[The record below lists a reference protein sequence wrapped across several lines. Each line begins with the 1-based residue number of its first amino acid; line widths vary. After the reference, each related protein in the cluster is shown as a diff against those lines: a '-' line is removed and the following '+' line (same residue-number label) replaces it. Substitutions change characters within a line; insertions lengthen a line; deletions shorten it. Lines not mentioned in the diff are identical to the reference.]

1 VVVETKG
8 AWQLVEVQRYV
19 SSELSHFVGRGKAD
33 EEQYQLLL
41 HVLRTGWL
49 TYAPHDP
56 TQPRTASLDFSQPIS
71 TDEVIKYHVVCLC
84 DIPNTDLAIHV
95 RKYSKF
101 GLAFKKEFLL
111 AKGAC
116 PVFYVA
122 NESQVPAQK
131 LFNPGDFSARIKAA
145 RETGYIDRALYFD
158 TSVRAILDLL
168 AALDALCCDE
178 RDRYFKGFPP
188 SEFKQRFAKLM
199 GLSAVQM
206 SAIEAALKPNA
217 QSLSTVRMCTDFLL
231 NYVFTF
237 MKCFDAKRTFED
249 EANYYMEREWRIGAN
264 VQFALSDVARVF
276 FPGSYAERF
285 RADIASY
292 VGQITFLDCT

>member
-1 VVVETKG
+1 
-8 AWQLVEVQRYV
+8 
-19 SSELSHFVGRGKAD
+19 
-33 EEQYQLLL
+33 LLL

-56 TQPRTASLDFSQPIS
+56 AQARTASLDFSRPIS
-71 TDEVIKYHVVCLC
+71 TDGVIKYQVVCFC
-84 DIPNTDLAIHV
+84 DIPDTDLAIHV
-95 RKYSKF
+95 QKYSKF
-101 GLAFKKEFLL
+101 GLAFKKEFLIER
-111 AKGAC
+111 GAC

-122 NESQVPAQK
+122 NEAPVSTNRVFSPD
-131 LFNPGDFSARIKAA
+131 DFLARIKAA
-145 RETGYIDRALYFD
+145 HERGYVDRALYFD

-178 RDRYFKGFPP
+178 GDRYFKGFSA

-199 GLSAVQM
+199 GLSGFQM
-206 SAIEAALKPNA
+206 SAVEIALKGNA
-217 QSLSTVRMCTDFLL
+217 QSLSTLRMCTDFLL

-237 MKCFDAKRTFED
+237 MQCFDAKRSFED

-276 FPGSYAERF
+276 FPSSYAERF
-285 RADIASY
+285 RADMPSY
-292 VGQITFLDCT
+292 VGQITFLD